1 MRTMLVILTAAVIGL
16 GAYSINMHG
25 KNVSLQRT
33 VLAQYTDNLTDAS
46 EKLSHLQRSVSQSLL
61 FRDDNAIHNELDS
74 VWRLSSDVRSSMS
87 NIPIG
92 QEMSNDWLSYLGR
105 LGDEAKKTAET
116 GDYEAWR
123 EKMPQIST
131 NLQSLSDD
139 WSAATVDFYKNNG
152 KMDVW
157 LRQVDTKNPNT
168 TFDNVQ
174 KTLKDYSEKDFPLT
188 LSESDWQKKIELKAL
203 QDSVI
208 TEKEALEKVKQLF
221 PILKDATFTV
231 TKSSDTAPYPFYH
244 IQFHQDIRLGY
255 VDLTEKGGHLISYLV
270 ERPVDEA
277 RLSQDEI
284 MKKAEENVKRLGMSD
299 VAFVESREN
308 HQAWH
313 VTFARVHPGDNALVY
328 ADGVQL
334 KLAKDT
340 GELLGVNAMEYIQAE
355 TIKPQTAKPIDWK
368 TFFDDDVKVQEV
380 RNIYTDN
387 GSYEQRLCY
396 EVIAVRDK
404 NAQETFRIVIDA
416 ENHNVL
422 KVEYLT

>member
-1 MRTMLVILTAAVIGL
+1 
-16 GAYSINMHG
+16 
-25 KNVSLQRT
+25 
-33 VLAQYTDNLTDAS
+33 
-46 EKLSHLQRSVSQSLL
+46 
-61 FRDDNAIHNELDS
+61 
-74 VWRLSSDVRSSMS
+74 
-87 NIPIG
+87 
-92 QEMSNDWLSYLGR
+92 
-105 LGDEAKKTAET
+105 
-116 GDYEAWR
+116 
-123 EKMPQIST
+123 MPQVST
-131 NLQSLSDD
+131 NLQALSDE

-188 LSESDWQKKIELKAL
+188 LSESDWQKKWILKHYKIQTL
-203 QDSVI
+203 LKRSVG
-208 TEKEALEKVKQLF
+208 KVKQLF
-221 PILKDATFTV
+221 PIIKDATFTV

-284 MKKAEENVKRLGMSD
+284 MKKAEEYVKRLGMND

-313 VTFARVHPGDNALVY
+313 VTFARVHPGDNALIY

-340 GELLGVNAMEYIQAE
+340 GELLGANAMEYIQAE

-380 RNIYTDN
+380 KIFIQITAHLN
-387 GSYEQRLCY
+387 
-396 EVIAVRDK
+396 
-404 NAQETFRIVIDA
+404 
-416 ENHNVL
+416 NVF
-422 KVEYLT
+422 VMR

>member
-1 MRTMLVILTAAVIGL
+1 MLVILTAAVIGL

-25 KNVSLQRT
+25 KNASLQRT
-33 VLAQYTDNLTDAS
+33 VLAQYTDSLTDAS
-46 EKLSHLQRSVSQSLL
+46 EKLSHLQRAVSQSLL

-92 QEMSNDWLSYLGR
+92 QEVSNDWLSYLGR
-105 LGDEAKKTAET
+105 LGDEAKKTAKT
-116 GDYEAWR
+116 GDFKAWR
-123 EKMPQIST
+123 EKMPQVST
-131 NLQSLSDD
+131 NLQALSDE
-139 WSAATVDFYKNNG
+139 WSSATVDFYKNNG

-188 LSESDWQKKIELKAL
+188 LSESDWQKKMDLKAL
-203 QDSVI
+203 QDSDI

-221 PILKDATFTV
+221 PIIKDATFTV

-284 MKKAEENVKRLGMSD
+284 MKKAEDYVKRLGMND

-313 VTFARVHPGDNALVY
+313 VTFARVHPGDNALIY

-340 GELLGVNAMEYIQAE
+340 GELLGANAMEYIQAE

-380 RNIYTDN
+380 KNIYTDN
-387 GSYEQRLCY
+387 GSFEQRLCY

-404 NAQETFRIVIDA
+404 NAQETFRVVIDA

>member
-25 KNVSLQRT
+25 KNASLQRT
-33 VLAQYTDNLTDAS
+33 VLAQYTDSLTDAS
-46 EKLSHLQRSVSQSLL
+46 EKLSHLQRAVSQSLL

-92 QEMSNDWLSYLGR
+92 QEVSNDWLSYLGR
-105 LGDEAKKTAET
+105 LGDEAKKTAKT
-116 GDYEAWR
+116 GDFKAWR
-123 EKMPQIST
+123 EKMPQVST
-131 NLQSLSDD
+131 NLQALSDE
-139 WSAATVDFYKNNG
+139 WSSATVDFYKNNG

-168 TFDNVQ
+168 TFDNVH

-188 LSESDWQKKIELKAL
+188 LSESDWQKKMDLKAL
-203 QDSVI
+203 QDSDI

-221 PILKDATFTV
+221 PIIKDATFTV

-284 MKKAEENVKRLGMSD
+284 MKKAEEYVKRLGMND

-340 GELLGVNAMEYIQAE
+340 GELLGANAMEYIQAE

-380 RNIYTDN
+380 KNIYTDN
-387 GSYEQRLCY
+387 GSFEQRLCY

-404 NAQETFRIVIDA
+404 NAQETFRVVIDA

>member
-61 FRDDNAIHNELDS
+61 FKDDNAIHNELDS

-105 LGDEAKKTAET
+105 LGDEAKKTADT

-131 NLQSLSDD
+131 NLQSLSDE
-139 WSAATVDFYKNNG
+139 WSSATVDFYKNNG

-157 LRQVDTKNPNT
+157 LQQVDTKNPKT

-313 VTFARVHPGDNALVY
+313 VTFARVHPGDNALIY

>member
-16 GAYSINMHG
+16 GAYSINVHG

-46 EKLSHLQRSVSQSLL
+46 EKLSHLQRAVSQSLL
-61 FRDDNAIHNELDS
+61 FRDDDAIHSELDS

-105 LGDEAKKTAET
+105 LGDEAKKTSKT
-116 GDYEAWR
+116 GDYKAWR

-131 NLQSLSDD
+131 NLQSLSDE

-188 LSESDWQKKIELKAL
+188 LSESDWQKKIDLKAL
-203 QDSVI
+203 QDSAI
-208 TEKEALEKVKQLF
+208 TEKEALEKVKHLF
-221 PILKDATFTV
+221 PIIKDATFTV

-244 IQFHQDIRLGY
+244 IQFHQGIRLGY

-284 MKKAEENVKRLGMSD
+284 MKKAEEYVKLLGMND

-313 VTFARVHPGDNALVY
+313 VTFARVHPGDNALIY

-340 GELLGVNAMEYIQAE
+340 GELLGANAMEYIQAE

-368 TFFDDDVKVQEV
+368 TFFDDDVKVEEV

-387 GSYEQRLCY
+387 GQFEQRLCY

>member
-25 KNVSLQRT
+25 KNTSLQRT

-46 EKLSHLQRSVSQSLL
+46 EKLSHLQRAVSQSLL

-105 LGDEAKKTAET
+105 LGDEAKKTSKT
-116 GDYEAWR
+116 GDYQAWR
-123 EKMPQIST
+123 EKMPQVST
-131 NLQSLSDD
+131 NLQALSDE

-168 TFDNVQ
+168 TFDHVQ

-221 PILKDATFTV
+221 PIIKDATFTV

-284 MKKAEENVKRLGMSD
+284 MKKAEEYVKRLGMND

-313 VTFARVHPGDNALVY
+313 VTFARVHPGDNALIY

-340 GELLGVNAMEYIQAE
+340 GELLGANAMEYIQAE
-355 TIKPQTAKPIDWK
+355 TIKPQTEKPIDWQ

-380 RNIYTDN
+380 KNIYTDN
-387 GSYEQRLCY
+387 GQFEQRLCY

-404 NAQETFRIVIDA
+404 NTQETFRIVIDA